1 MKEKKYKH
9 MTLEDRIEIQ
19 ECLNKGINF
28 KDIGKEKSDKLKEL
42 HFDSLVRR
50 GVNRLKVKRSIG
62 TKISISTV

>member
-1 MKEKKYKH
+1 MTKRKTTIVKH
-9 MTLEDRIEIQ
+9 TKRLEEY
-19 ECLNKGINF
+19 
-28 KDIGKEKSDKLKEL
+28 IGKEKSDKLKEL